1 MDYDKLQDMFIGT
14 WASLVPLM
22 YASNPNKVSR
32 SKILPEGYSAEFITT
47 PFEDTGRILRL
58 RYSPSDTLGVSIIF
72 EISYNSRDK
81 YFSTITENS
90 IRLAHWKPD
99 YPRYYALYDRENA
112 KDSKSPYTFMPYP
125 FGEEQYF
132 QLMTVQNVLSEEQYA
147 ILDDEVRVMQQLLSN
162 YDALSVGV
170 VLYNDMLQPH
180 EVVNMLVPFL
190 KSGIE

>member
-14 WASLVPLM
+14 WSALIPLM
-22 YASNPNKVSR
+22 YSASPHKVDR
-32 SKILPEGYSAEFITT
+32 TTLPAGYSAEFITT

-58 RYSPSDTLGVSIIF
+58 RYSQPDTSAVMTIF
-72 EISYNSRDK
+72 EISYNSKDK

-99 YPRYYALYDRENA
+99 FPRYYALYDKDNS

-125 FGEEQYF
+125 FSEEQYF
-132 QLMTVQNVLSEEQYA
+132 QLMTVQLVLSEEQYK
-147 ILDDEVRVMQQLLSN
+147 ILDDEVRIMQQLLSN

-170 VLYNDMLQPH
+170 VLSHDMLEPH
-180 EVVNMLVPFL
+180 EVVNILVPYL
-190 KSGIE
+190 KSSMK

>member
-14 WASLVPLM
+14 WAALVPLM
-22 YASNPNKVSR
+22 YNADPRKCDAT
-32 SKILPEGYSAEFITT
+32 IIEHGYVIEFIEN
-47 PFEDTGRILRL
+47 PFVSLDRILRL
-58 RYSPSDTLGVSIIF
+58 HRELPTGRTTIYEL
-72 EISYNSRDK
+72 SYNSKDQ

-99 YPRYYALYDRENA
+99 FPRYYALYDKDNS

-125 FGEEQYF
+125 FSEEQYF
-132 QLMTVQNVLSEEQYA
+132 QLMTVQNVLTEEQYK

-170 VLYNDMLQPH
+170 VLYHDMLEPH
-180 EVVNMLVPFL
+180 EVVNILVPYL
-190 KSGIE
+190 KSSMK